1 MIGYLGN
8 LLSTYLLG
16 LLVPLGA
23 VCVLPL
29 YPGFIA
35 FLSRRISRMNSKRGG
50 SIVLGIIVTSGVI
63 TFMAIIGVVFST
75 ILRVSLTRVIGIVS
89 PVAFGVLA
97 VISILLIFRVDMGRL
112 FRSFRVPQAKNPVP
126 GAFLFGFFFGAIVLP
141 CNPGLIAAFFTKS
154 LAVSNLDFLSNILN
168 FVLFAVGMATPL
180 LLFSILSEA
189 VSGRV
194 IRFLV
199 EKSGIINRAA
209 GAIMLGVSVYYLV
222 FVFRVFSLFG
232 GVSLT

>member
-1 MIGYLGN
+1 MIEFLGN

-35 FLSRRISRMNSKRGG
+35 FLSQRMPQKREGG
-50 SIVLGIIVTSGVI
+50 GRSLVLGLIVTAGVI
-63 TFMAIIGVVFST
+63 VFMAAIGVVFTTFLS
-75 ILRVSLTRVIGIVS
+75 VSLTEVIGIVS
-89 PVAFGVLA
+89 PIAFGVLA
-97 VISILLIFRVDMGRL
+97 VISILLILDVDMGRL
-112 FRSFRVPQAKNPVP
+112 FRSMKVPQSKRPVP

-154 LAVSNLDFLSNILN
+154 LLVSNLDFLSNIAH
-168 FVLFAVGMATPL
+168 FILFAIGIATPL
-180 LLFSILSEA
+180 LVFSILSEA
-189 VSGRV
+189 VSKGV

-199 EKSGIINRAA
+199 KHRLTVNRVA
-209 GAIMLGVSVYYLV
+209 GVLMLGISLYYLI
-222 FVFRVFSLFG
+222 FVFRILSYISG
-232 GVSLT
+232 KGAG

>member
-1 MIGYLGN
+1 VTGYLGN

-35 FLSRRISRMNSKRGG
+35 FLSKRLARMNRRRGG
-50 SIVLGIIVTSGVI
+50 SIILGLIVTSGVI

-75 ILRVSLTRVIGIVS
+75 FLRVSLTRVIGIVS
-89 PVAFGVLA
+89 PIAFGVLA
-97 VISILLIFRVDMGRL
+97 VISILLIFHIDMGRL
-112 FRSFRVPQAKNPVP
+112 FRSVRVPQAKNPVP
-126 GAFLFGFFFGAIVLP
+126 GAFFFGFFFGAIVLP
-141 CNPGLIAAFFTKS
+141 CNPGMIAAFFTKS
-154 LAVSNLDFLSNILN
+154 LAVSNLDFASNILH

-180 LLFSILSEA
+180 LVFSILSEA
-189 VSGRV
+189 VSRRV

-199 EKSGIINRAA
+199 ERSGIINRVA
-209 GAIMLGVSVYYLV
+209 GALMLGVSIYYLV
-222 FVFRVFSLFG
+222 FVFRVFSYFG
-232 GVSLT
+232 GGGT

>member
-8 LLSTYLLG
+8 LFSTYLLG

-35 FLSRRISRMNSKRGG
+35 FLSKRLSQMNRRGG
-50 SIVLGIIVTSGVI
+50 SIILGLIVTAGVI
-63 TFMAIIGVVFST
+63 TFMSLIGVVFST
-75 ILRVSLTRVIGIVS
+75 FLRVSLTRVIGIVS
-89 PVAFGVLA
+89 PIAFGVLA
-97 VISILLIFRVDMGRL
+97 VISILLIFHIDMGRL
-112 FRSFRVPQAKNPVP
+112 FRSVRVPQAKNPVP

-141 CNPGLIAAFFTKS
+141 CNPGMIAAFFTKS
-154 LAVSNLDFLSNILN
+154 LAVSNLDFASNILN

-180 LLFSILSEA
+180 LVFSIFSEA
-189 VSGRV
+189 VSRRV

-199 EKSGIINRAA
+199 ERSRIINRVA
-209 GAIMLGVSVYYLV
+209 GALMLGVSVYYLV
-222 FVFRVFSLFG
+222 FVFRVFSYFG
-232 GVSLT
+232 GGMA

>member
-35 FLSRRISRMNSKRGG
+35 FLSKRLSQMNRREG
-50 SIVLGIIVTSGVI
+50 SIILGLIVTAGVI

-75 ILRVSLTRVIGIVS
+75 FLRVSLTKVISIVS
-89 PVAFGVLA
+89 PIAFGVLA
-97 VISILLIFRVDMGRL
+97 VISILLIFHIDMGRL
-112 FRSFRVPQAKNPVP
+112 FRSVRVPQTKNPVP

-141 CNPGLIAAFFTKS
+141 CNPGMIAAFFTKS
-154 LAVSNLDFLSNILN
+154 LAVSNLDFASNILN

-180 LLFSILSEA
+180 LGFSILSEA
-189 VSGRV
+189 VSRRV

-199 EKSGIINRAA
+199 ERSGIINRVA
-209 GAIMLGVSVYYLV
+209 GVLMLGVSIYYLV
-222 FVFRVFSLFG
+222 FVFRVFSYFG
-232 GVSLT
+232 GGGA